1 MFLMTYTYIEARSNY
16 HRGSI
21 LVLRYV
27 RLPSFLFFN
36 SLSHSYLVLVSAF
49 YYAPQNKDDE
59 ELDNPGPGFTANN
72 LTEFSLNIFQA
83 ARWYLSSLF

>member
-21 LVLRYV
+21 LVLRYD
-27 RLPSFLFFN
+27 RLLLLLFVG
-36 SLSHSYLVLVSAF
+36 LPLPSYLVLVSAF

-59 ELDNPGPGFTANN
+59 ELDNPGPGLMANN

-83 ARWYLSSLF
+83 ARWYLSSFF